1 MKNSKTI
8 FRLLVM
14 TCTTMSC
21 SSLWGQT
28 DFTAVGDKS
37 RVIMQSSK
45 IDDLPKSR
53 DTTIHIPPVKY
64 YIEPKFVP
72 VQFEVEPIEAAKLK
86 VVEPLEKLYRGYIKG
101 GVGMYAMPFFDGYYN
116 SLRSK
121 NNSWGV
127 NYKHHS
133 ALTGINDVGSSKFSE
148 NYLNGFYK
156 HFFKRYTLTSTMYYH
171 RDFYNYYGFR
181 LNDTLIPTT
190 YRENPDSIRQGYHNV
205 GFEVVLASNYADT
218 NKLNHVERIRYHYLY
233 GIQQLSEH
241 NFVVGT
247 TLNKYLPGEGINAL
261 LDVGVDINTIKQ
273 PELRPLDTTGV
284 AWPIGN
290 EGYQTTGIVRFVPH
304 VVRSKGKI
312 LFKGGF
318 GVNIDMADENKFY
331 FFPEVE
337 LSANL
342 FNNVFVPYA
351 GATGGVKRNSFNA
364 MRQENPF
371 ILTNIPLQNSAD
383 RINAYAGFRGGLSS
397 KWTFNTLFRFQQ
409 VDFMPLFFN
418 DTVYSYQNAFAV
430 VYDRVNRSTISGQL
444 GYQTKDKFTF
454 FAKGEYYI
462 NKTENQEFAWL
473 MPNFYLSLNGIYD
486 MADKIVVRANVY
498 VVGQRKTFS
507 LLPIEGGELNAD
519 GQYVYNL
526 KPIVDAN
533 LGVEY
538 RYNKRLSAFLNLN
551 NIATVKYQKWTNYP
565 VQSFNLMGG
574 FTFSF

>member
-1 MKNSKTI
+1 MRNNSTI
-8 FRLLVM
+8 LGLVYVGIGIA
-14 TCTTMSC
+14 
-21 SSLWGQT
+21 SLSRVVGQT

-37 RVIMQSSK
+37 RVITQSSK
-45 IDDLPKSR
+45 YEDLPKSR
-53 DTTIHIPPVKY
+53 DTTIQIPPVKY
-64 YIEPKFVP
+64 YIEPKYVP
-72 VQFEVEPIEAAKLK
+72 VQFETEPIEAAKLK
-86 VVEPLEKLYRGYIKG
+86 VVEPLEKLYRGYVKG
-101 GVGMYAMPFFDGYYN
+101 GVGMYAMPYFDGYFN

-121 NNSWGV
+121 NNAWGI

-133 ALTGINDVGSSKFSE
+133 ALVGINDVGSSQFSE
-148 NYLNGFYK
+148 NNLNGYYK
-156 HFFKRYTLTSTMYYH
+156 HFFKRYTLTSKLFYT
-171 RDFYNYYGFR
+171 RDFFNYYGFS
-181 LNDTLIPTT
+181 LNDTLIPQA
-190 YRENPDSIRQGYHNV
+190 YRENPDTLRQGYHNV

-218 NKLNHVERIRYHYLY
+218 NKLNHIEHIRYQYLY

-261 LDVGVDINTIKQ
+261 LDFGVDVNTLKQ

-284 AWPIGN
+284 ALPVGN
-290 EGYQTTGIVRFVPH
+290 VGYQTSGIVRFVPH

-318 GVNIDMADENKFY
+318 GVNIDIAEENRFY

-342 FNNVFVPYA
+342 FKNVFVPYA
-351 GATGGVKRNSFNA
+351 GATGGVKRNSFNVL
-364 MRQENPF
+364 RQENPF

-383 RINAYAGFRGGLSS
+383 RINVYAGFRGGLSA

-409 VDFMPLFFN
+409 TELMPLFFN
-418 DTVYSYQNAFAV
+418 DTLYSYQNAFGV
-430 VYDRVNRSTISGQL
+430 IYDRVNRSTISGQL
-444 GYQTKDKFTF
+444 GYQTKDKFSF

-462 NKTENQEFAWL
+462 NKAENQEYAWL
-473 MPNFYLSLNGIYD
+473 MPNFYVSLNGIYD

-498 VVGQRKTFS
+498 LMGQRKTFS
-507 LLPIEGGELNAD
+507 LLPVQDVIPNEA
-519 GQYVYNL
+519 GQYVFDL
-526 KPIVDAN
+526 KPFVDAN